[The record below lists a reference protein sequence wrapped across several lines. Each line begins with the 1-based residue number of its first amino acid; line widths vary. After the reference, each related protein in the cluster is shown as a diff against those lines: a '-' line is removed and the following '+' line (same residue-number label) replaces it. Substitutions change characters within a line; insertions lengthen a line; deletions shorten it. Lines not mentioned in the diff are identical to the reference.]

1 MECPNSGILDQDSA
15 LAIACMS
22 RSETHAWAVAQL
34 DNAFREVEEA
44 RRVLERSQR
53 RRRDLYVILN
63 SSAPVNRLP
72 DELLIDIILHMKH
85 HAHAHRLRFGRTW
98 IRMTHVCHRW
108 RATALNA
115 TTLWHPIY
123 FNGQHIKGKLDTAQ
137 LCLQRSSPASVEVC
151 IASRCFN
158 EAMESLA
165 AQEHRVA
172 GVRVFDVS
180 VRHDLPA
187 IARGLVTMTNL
198 ESLALSTLF
207 QRPTGDATLHIP
219 AMHAARL
226 RKLNLQSVSLELAA
240 PLANLT
246 HLELSS
252 YNPDY
257 AAWICLIKGC
267 PKLDLLWL
275 KHPDEKSCRIMNGGP
290 RSAADLLAEGISN
303 WEEAPAPRV
312 MQDLRTLKL
321 ELHFDLIIFILQ
333 RFAFPQMT
341 HMSFDVRY
349 NNPEPSALSML
360 AALRR
365 MPTHDSLISS
375 TRSLSIILGGYL
387 HVSAWPTP
395 RADVSRR
402 RLLRIALCSQRSKD
416 TGPLI
421 MREVLDTFSSS
432 PLTFLCIDAWMLL
445 DDLLCLRVLR
455 QFPGLEEL
463 RLSGSETIANM
474 LDALCQPAD
483 PMTNS
488 KPLVCKELKVL
499 NLYATYSVLEAL
511 TAVLDA
517 ILSRNVQKA
526 LRLKELRLTGKNLHH
541 LRSAAHLVER
551 VKGLVDVFDVA
562 DADSW
567 EHFW

>member
-34 DNAFREVEEA
+34 DDAFREVEEA

-207 QRPTGDATLHIP
+207 QRPTGDGTLHIP

-275 KHPDEKSCRIMNGGP
+275 KHPDEESCRIMNGGP

-321 ELHFDLIIFILQ
+321 ELHFDLVIFILQ
-333 RFAFPQMT
+333 
-341 HMSFDVRY
+341 
-349 NNPEPSALSML
+349 
-360 AALRR
+360 
-365 MPTHDSLISS
+365 
-375 TRSLSIILGGYL
+375 
-387 HVSAWPTP
+387 
-395 RADVSRR
+395 R

-526 LRLKELRLTGKNLHH
+526 LRLKELRLMGTNIHH

-567 EHFW
+567 ERFW